1 MKKNTSQHQHLNN
14 TATAKITTTTTT
26 KTYKNTAIPSPKK
39 AKEKSINFNITI
51 HRSLF
56 LSCATAF
63 GIERLSTD
71 YDLLAFVSQQFFYER
86 EY

>member
-14 TATAKITTTTTT
+14 TATAKTTTT
-26 KTYKNTAIPSPKK
+26 KTYKNNTIPSPKK
-39 AKEKSINFNITI
+39 AKLEQ
-51 HRSLF
+51 F

-71 YDLLAFVSQQFFYER
+71 YDLLAFVSQQFFMNIISMFKLSNFSK
-86 EY
+86 